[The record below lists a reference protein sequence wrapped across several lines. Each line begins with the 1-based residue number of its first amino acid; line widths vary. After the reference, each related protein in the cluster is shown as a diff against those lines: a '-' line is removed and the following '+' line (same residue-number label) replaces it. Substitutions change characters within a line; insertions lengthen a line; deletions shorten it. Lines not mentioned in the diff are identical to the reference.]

1 MKTAKRLRDR
11 HLTPES
17 ILGPVREMF
26 GGDIDLDPC
35 TDEENPV
42 RAKAFYAPPDDGC
55 TLSWDYPT
63 VYCSPPAED
72 RLRWVQRCIDAQS
85 VTTRIVLL
93 LPAYIETPACQ
104 LALSKCWSAVFV
116 AGRHGLSHGSIL
128 FGFGGHIWK
137 IHEHI
142 GGVFMRPQ

>member
-1 MKTAKRLRDR
+1 MSAIITKRPRM
-11 HLTPES
+11 LTPES

-42 RAKAFYAPPDDGC
+42 RAKAFYSPPDDGC

-63 VYCSPPAED
+63 VFCNPPAED
-72 RLRWVQRCIDAQS
+72 RLRWVRRCIEVGNDHRR
-85 VTTRIVLL
+85 VVLL

-104 LALSKCWSAVFV
+104 LALSKCWSALFV
-116 AGRHGLSHGSIL
+116 NGRHGLSHGSIL
-128 FGFGGHIWK
+128 FSFGLYLSMLQ
-137 IHEHI
+137 EL
-142 GGVFMRPQ
+142 GVIMRSR

>member
-1 MKTAKRLRDR
+1 MSAIMKGRPRM
-11 HLTPES
+11 LTPES
-17 ILGPVREMF
+17 ILGAVREMF

-42 RAKAFYAPPDDGC
+42 RAKTFYAPPEDGC

-63 VYCSPPAED
+63 VFCSPPAED
-72 RLRWVQRCIDAQS
+72 RTRWVQRCIEVGNDHRR
-85 VTTRIVLL
+85 VVLL

-137 IHEHI
+137 LYEQI
-142 GGVFMRPQ
+142 GGVVMRPQ